1 MAQTTNRKQ
10 KKSSSVNNDK
20 KNNTGAA
27 ELNNQLDR
35 AYAAV
40 VKNQFTVQELHKQ
53 WRLHLCRLSYLVIV
67 LTFHQCQLPITNCI
81 KQIKVR

>member
-1 MAQTTNRKQ
+1 MAPTYRKQ
-10 KKSSSVNNDK
+10 KKSSSVND
-20 KNNTGAA
+20 NNTGAA